1 MLAKCISRA
10 LLSSLSTMAVVFFPQ
25 MSKAADLPATPVFA
39 AVGVN
44 WDGFYA
50 GVHGGIAEGWAS
62 WSNPTGYFTRP
73 PSDVSG
79 QGPQEGLFGGLQ
91 LGYNRQLG
99 ALVLGLEGDVSG
111 GKLDGNTSCGAT
123 VGFGGTHDPCHAST
137 NVMAS
142 ITGRIGYAAGRAL
155 FYAKAGGAF
164 ANEQYDVI
172 NPVFAPLTPAQ
183 QSAGRYG
190 WTLGAGLEYALGGN
204 WSAKAEYD
212 YYNFGTRTVSFA
224 IPLFPGFSSFLIN
237 RDQHLAK
244 FGLNY
249 RFAGEGADL
258 SAPAPAFVSDLTGE
272 FGGRV
277 GFSNGRFHKNLFD
290 PFNQAQLNSR
300 LTWVS
305 QTGISLES
313 FARADHISGVFAKG
327 YVGGIDLFGSHMN
340 DEDFPPAEVPY
351 SNTISSTKNGRDF
364 YASADVG
371 YSFLR
376 GDGWK
381 LGGFLGYHYYAQR
394 MNAFGCNQ
402 ISGGVVCAPPGNAPA
417 NALTLSETE
426 HWQAARVGIGGDI
439 FLTDRLKWQA
449 EAVWLPY
456 MSFNGKDNHWLRAN
470 INPLNERGHGFNGYQ
485 FESILSYALTE
496 RVDVG
501 IGGRYWQFFAQHG
514 STNFP
519 GSPPSP
525 ERFTSSR
532 YGAFVQASY
541 RFGDVPA
548 PVVAKY

>member
-1 MLAKCISRA
+1 MFAKCISRA

-25 MSKAADLPATPVFA
+25 MSKAADLPATPVFV

-224 IPLFPGFSSFLIN
+224 IPLFPRLQQFSDQPRSTSRKIRFELPVRRRRRGFIGPCSRI
-237 RDQHLAK
+237 RERPH
-244 FGLNY
+244 
-249 RFAGEGADL
+249 RRIRR
-258 SAPAPAFVSDLTGE
+258 P
-272 FGGRV
+272 GRLL
-277 GFSNGRFHKNLFD
+277 K
-290 PFNQAQLNSR
+290 
-300 LTWVS
+300 
-305 QTGISLES
+305 
-313 FARADHISGVFAKG
+313 RALPQKSVRPIQ
-327 YVGGIDLFGSHMN
+327 
-340 DEDFPPAEVPY
+340 P
-351 SNTISSTKNGRDF
+351 SST
-364 YASADVG
+364 
-371 YSFLR
+371 
-376 GDGWK
+376 
-381 LGGFLGYHYYAQR
+381 
-394 MNAFGCNQ
+394 
-402 ISGGVVCAPPGNAPA
+402 
-417 NALTLSETE
+417 
-426 HWQAARVGIGGDI
+426 
-439 FLTDRLKWQA
+439 
-449 EAVWLPY
+449 
-456 MSFNGKDNHWLRAN
+456 
-470 INPLNERGHGFNGYQ
+470 
-485 FESILSYALTE
+485 
-496 RVDVG
+496 
-501 IGGRYWQFFAQHG
+501 
-514 STNFP
+514 
-519 GSPPSP
+519 
-525 ERFTSSR
+525 
-532 YGAFVQASY
+532 
-541 RFGDVPA
+541 
-548 PVVAKY
+548 